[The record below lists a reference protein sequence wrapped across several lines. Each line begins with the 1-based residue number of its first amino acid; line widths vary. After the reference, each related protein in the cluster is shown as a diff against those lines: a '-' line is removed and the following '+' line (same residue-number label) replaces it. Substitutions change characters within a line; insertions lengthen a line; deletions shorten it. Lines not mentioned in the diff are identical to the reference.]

1 MTTEQKILIIEDDTF
16 INRIYKRVF
25 GLTGFAIEL
34 AQNGEE
40 ALTKMETM
48 NPLPTLIIL
57 DIMIPKIS
65 GFEVL
70 KRLKSDTRWQHIPV
84 IVMTNLSEKA
94 DEEKALNLGAS
105 LYMVKSDHNPR
116 EVVLKAK
123 ELIEKHAASEVAMI
137 E

>member
-1 MTTEQKILIIEDDTF
+1 MPTEQKILIVEDDTF

-40 ALTKMETM
+40 ALAKIESM
-48 NPLPTLIIL
+48 NPLPALIIL
-57 DIMIPKIS
+57 DIMVPKIS

-70 KRLKSDTRWQHIPV
+70 KHLKGDARWQNIPV

-94 DEEKALNLGAS
+94 DAEKALNLGAS
-105 LYMVKSDHNPR
+105 LYLVKSDHNPR

-123 ELIEKHAASEVAMI
+123 ELIDKHAL
-137 E
+137 

>member
-1 MTTEQKILIIEDDTF
+1 MEQTQKILIIEDDTF

-25 GLTGFAIEL
+25 GLTGYTIEL

-40 ALTKMETM
+40 ALEKIEAMI
-48 NPLPTLIIL
+48 PLPNLIIL

-70 KRLKSDTRWQHIPV
+70 KHLKNDERWKHIPV

-94 DEEKALNLGAS
+94 DEEKAINLGAT
-105 LYMVKSDHNPR
+105 LYLVKSDHNPR
-116 EVVLKAK
+116 EVVLKTK
-123 ELIEKHAASEVAMI
+123 EIIDKQTTH
-137 E
+137 

>member
-1 MTTEQKILIIEDDTF
+1 MPTKQKVLIVEDDTF

-25 GLTGFAIEL
+25 GLTGFEIEL

-40 ALTKMETM
+40 ALAKMESM
-48 NPLPTLIIL
+48 NPLPALIIL

-70 KRLKSDTRWQHIPV
+70 KRLKGDARWQNIPV
-84 IVMTNLSEKA
+84 IVMTNLSEKS

-105 LYMVKSDHNPR
+105 LYLVKSDHNPR

-123 ELIEKHAASEVAMI
+123 ELIDKHVL
-137 E
+137 

>member
-1 MTTEQKILIIEDDTF
+1 MATEQKILIIEDDTF

-25 GLTGFAIEL
+25 SLSGFGIEL

-40 ALTKMETM
+40 AMAKMESM
-48 NPLPTLIIL
+48 NPAPTLIIL

-70 KRLKSDTRWQHIPV
+70 KRLKGDVRWQKIPV
-84 IVMTNLSEKA
+84 IVMTNLSEKT

-105 LYMVKSDHNPR
+105 LYLVKSDHNPR

-123 ELIEKHAASEVAMI
+123 ELIDKQIV
-137 E
+137 

>member
-1 MTTEQKILIIEDDTF
+1 MNTEQKILIIEDDIF

-25 GLTGFAIEL
+25 GLTGFEIEL

-40 ALTKMETM
+40 GLAKMESM
-48 NPLPTLIIL
+48 NPLPALIIL
-57 DIMIPKIS
+57 DIMVPKIS

-70 KRLKSDTRWQHIPV
+70 KRLKGDARWQNIPV

-94 DEEKALNLGAS
+94 DEEKARNLGAS
-105 LYMVKSDHNPR
+105 LYLVKSDHNPR

-123 ELIEKHAASEVAMI
+123 ELIDKHAL
-137 E
+137 